1 MRSFIGTFSRLD
13 RTVGRRPPSR
23 DDRGLTTLEWLLIV
37 AAVAGLAALAVVV
50 VQNVVSETAEQIAGS
65 SAREQAATL
74 AARDITEIAATEKP
88 KDAAAEKAMNSR
100 LKGRCERMNISYA
113 TTFAALDPPKKAVWT
128 PGEWN
133 SSSKQWTT
141 PPTCSLK

>member
-1 MRSFIGTFSRLD
+1 MRLTRSDHRPARAIRSR
-13 RTVGRRPPSR
+13 R
-23 DDRGLTTLEWLLIV
+23 DDHGLTTLEWLLIV

-74 AARDITEIAATEKP
+74 AAKDITEIAGAEKP
-88 KDAAAEKAMNSR
+88 EDANALKAMDSR

-113 TTFAALDPPKKAVWT
+113 TTFAALDPPKKAQWKPGTWDTTSKTWT
-128 PGEWN
+128 K
-133 SSSKQWTT
+133 S
-141 PPTCSLK
+141 PTCSLVTK